1 MTDAIAPCL
10 WFDGQAEE
18 AAHFYVSVFG
28 GSVDHVS
35 YFPADNPTPSPTPSD
50 RVLLVEFTLR
60 GQGYQALNGGPD
72 FTFTEAV
79 SLSVACED
87 QAELDR
93 LFDALTGDGG
103 SDGPCGWVKDK
114 YGLSWQLVT
123 RGIMANYRSQDAA
136 GIARMMAAMM
146 PMRKLDIA
154 AMQAAFDG
162 ETA

>member
-1 MTDAIAPCL
+1 MSKIAPCL
-10 WFDGQAEE
+10 WFDGQAED

-35 YFPADNPTPSPTPSD
+35 YYPQDNPSPSPLPGGS
-50 RVLLVEFTLR
+50 VLLVEFTLF
-60 GQGYQALNGGPD
+60 GDSYQALNGGPQ
-72 FTFTEAV
+72 FTFDEAI

-93 LFDALTGDGG
+93 YFDALTADGG
-103 SDGPCGWVKDK
+103 KDGPCGWVTDK

-123 RGIMANYRSQDAA
+123 KGIMANYRTGDRE

-146 PMRKLDIA
+146 TMRKLDTA
-154 AMQAAFDG
+154 AMQAAFEG
-162 ETA
+162 KSQ